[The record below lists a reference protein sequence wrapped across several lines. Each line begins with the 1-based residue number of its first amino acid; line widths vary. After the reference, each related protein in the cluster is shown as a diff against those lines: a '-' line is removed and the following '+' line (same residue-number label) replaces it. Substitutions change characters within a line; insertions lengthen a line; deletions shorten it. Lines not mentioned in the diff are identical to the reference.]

1 MATRAIIRIADRKEG
16 VSFNEHPL
24 ISKYHIYHHY
34 DGYPEY
40 LGVTLANYLSDIS
53 VVNGIGGKSKVA
65 NGLGCLA
72 VQLICHL
79 KLANSGCNQDGTL
92 DIPAGNVYLDPWDL
106 GRDDVDYIYYVWA
119 AEGKD
124 VWISIFERG
133 TDDNYSLC
141 SFVGTPDKLIKKYDT
156 N

>member
-24 ISKYHIYHHY
+24 ISKHHIYHHY

-53 VVNGIGGKSKVA
+53 VVNGISGNTKVA

-72 VQLICHL
+72 AQLVCHL
-79 KLANSGCNQDGTL
+79 KLANAGCDEDGKIH
-92 DIPAGNVYLDPWDL
+92 IPSGNVYLDPWDL
-106 GRDDVDYIYYVWA
+106 GRNDVDYIYYVWA

-124 VWISIFERG
+124 VWISIFERS
-133 TDDNYSLC
+133 TDDEYSLC
-141 SFVGTPDKLIKKYDT
+141 TFVGTPDKLIKKYDT